1 MNESILIV
9 EDEQALRTTLSD
21 RLRAEGYV
29 VDTAEDGQEGANKA
43 MSLPFDLII
52 LDVML
57 PFRNGFD
64 VCRDIRQAGMATPI
78 LFLSV
83 KDQTEDKVIGLK
95 LGGDDYVTK
104 PFKAAELLARVEV
117 LLRRVPIHAGTGV
130 HHFGSI
136 RVDLRR
142 GQVTRE
148 GQSVYISGREF
159 QLLRY
164 LVEKAGT
171 TVPRAELLRS
181 VWGYDEGMFTR
192 TVDVHIASLR
202 QKLELDSKRPELI
215 ITVPGVGYKF
225 VGSRHG

>member
-78 LFLSV
+78 CS
-83 KDQTEDKVIGLK
+83 
-95 LGGDDYVTK
+95 
-104 PFKAAELLARVEV
+104 
-117 LLRRVPIHAGTGV
+117 
-130 HHFGSI
+130 
-136 RVDLRR
+136 
-142 GQVTRE
+142 
-148 GQSVYISGREF
+148 
-159 QLLRY
+159 
-164 LVEKAGT
+164 
-171 TVPRAELLRS
+171 
-181 VWGYDEGMFTR
+181 
-192 TVDVHIASLR
+192 
-202 QKLELDSKRPELI
+202 
-215 ITVPGVGYKF
+215 
-225 VGSRHG
+225 

>member
-9 EDEQALRTTLSD
+9 EDQQALRTTLSD

-29 VDTAEDGQEGANKA
+29 VDTAEDGEEGANKA

-130 HHFGSI
+130 YNFGSV

-142 GQVTRE
+142 GQVTRDGE
-148 GQSVYISGREF
+148 SVYISGREF

-171 TVPRAELLRS
+171 TIPRAELLRS